1 MDLGDKR
8 WKQGHKEGED
18 ITVKDCSDL
27 DQGLTVWVGRSGKIL
42 VFFESRV
49 K

>member
-27 DQGLTVWVGRSGKIL
+27 DQGSNSVGGEKWEDFGI
-42 VFFESRV
+42 F
-49 K
+49 